1 MGVEPMNTG
10 FADLQGPFG
19 LVCPPFVPLV
29 YSMDYGFH
37 FQTNIS
43 PSKPAPATLSATV

>member
-1 MGVEPMNTG
+1 MGVEPMNIG

-19 LVCPPFVPLV
+19 LVCFWFVFLV

-37 FQTNIS
+37 FQRIQ
-43 PSKPAPATLSATV
+43 AHL